1 MKKSNNPI
9 PSRLSFTG
17 TGYPYF
23 INAAFQI
30 SVGLTGL
37 KITTSAVP
45 GLFMG
50 LAFQYNYFNLTDK
63 NYNNP
68 MKMGCII
75 TAGYAF

>member
-1 MKKSNNPI
+1 M
-9 PSRLSFTG
+9 T
-17 TGYPYF
+17 
-23 INAAFQI
+23 AQA
-30 SVGLTGL
+30 GL

-50 LAFQYNYFNLTDK
+50 LAFQYTVFDLMAEGYD
-63 NYNNP
+63 NP